1 MGAMPLRPSMPSPD
15 LWENTKLSIYVV
27 SLLAV
32 GAVMGGFI
40 SGLAGF
46 GTALFSLGWWLIV
59 LPTQEAVTVVVIMS
73 LIGGIQGLYE
83 IRKEIRLRR
92 LARFSVPALVGIPL
106 GVYSLVLINLFVLKL
121 IIGLLMVLFG
131 GFSVLR
137 RQAVKL
143 PHSYPMIDIVVGF
156 VSGILGGIAGLSGAL
171 PTMWTSLYDWK
182 KHDRRAILQAFNMII
197 LAVVFVFYFI
207 AGMVTPAVLIASA
220 IAFPFTLLGVQ
231 LGLYVYRR
239 VNDEQF
245 LLVIIWLILIS
256 GLVLISREFITYI
269 LSDPAVL
276 TAP

>member
-1 MGAMPLRPSMPSPD
+1 MGAMPLRPSMPLPD
-15 LWENTKLSIYVV
+15 VLESAKLSVYVV

-59 LPTQEAVTVVVIMS
+59 LPAQEAVTVVVIMS

-143 PHSYPMIDIVVGF
+143 PHSYPMIDILVGF

-197 LAVVFVFYFI
+197 LAVVFVFYFV
-207 AGMVTPAVLIASA
+207 AT
-220 IAFPFTLLGVQ
+220 
-231 LGLYVYRR
+231 
-239 VNDEQF
+239 
-245 LLVIIWLILIS
+245 
-256 GLVLISREFITYI
+256 SRLRTRNQE
-269 LSDPAVL
+269 L
-276 TAP
+276 